1 MERMQRARDYNT
13 TQCRAHGLAHDGAR
27 GVAAFAPSGG
37 AATKEDDDG
46 MQLYHIGIEM
56 DDIGCPPPYQPDV
69 AAVGV
74 PLPSYGT
81 ADGGTPRAHWGG
93 VNEPDDEE
101 RRGDP
106 ACDANEATTRQSSR
120 KQPLWKRVLNSR
132 ITISVSLE

>member
-1 MERMQRARDYNT
+1 MQRARDYNT

-27 GVAAFAPSGG
+27 GVAAYAPSGG
-37 AATKEDDDG
+37 TATKEDHDG

-56 DDIGCPPPYQPDV
+56 DDIGCPPPYQPDDV

-74 PLPSYGT
+74 PLPPYGT
-81 ADGGTPRAHWGG
+81 VDGGTPRAHWGDIDQ
-93 VNEPDDEE
+93 PDADEKQ
-101 RRGDP
+101 GDP
-106 ACDANEATTRQSSR
+106 ACDAREAETRQSTR